1 VVERGLSVGA
11 WELRAWE
18 LRAWELRAWELRAW
32 ERRTGRRSVP
42 ECEGGMVQNQAV
54 LRIKR
59 FFGGE
64 VIPIVIEDIVSTEV
78 EKSPRVR

>member
-1 VVERGLSVGA
+1 VERGLSVGA

-18 LRAWELRAWELRAW
+18 LRAWELSVGRGGTE
-32 ERRTGRRSVP
+32 ERRNGRRSVP
-42 ECEGGMVQNQAV
+42 ECEGGMVQNQGV

-59 FFGGE
+59 FFSGE